1 MQLLEEKIKITNFLY
16 KEALKTGYLNDI
28 EKKFIL
34 NTTYLQFFTIESN
47 LDLESFSEFYHQLD
61 EIKKEYLL
69 IPHFMKNGYF
79 LVSFTLIN

>member
-34 NTTYLQFFTIESN
+34 NTTYLQFSTIESN
-47 LDLESFSEFYHQLD
+47 LDLESFSEFYRQLD